1 MLPSM
6 FQSSTVPLL
15 EQTVQFTESRH
26 NVLAANIANMD
37 TPGYR
42 ARDISPEEFQSS
54 LRELVA
60 AQNHADGSIAATQPA
75 LQQVREASKNILYHD
90 DSNVSLEQQASEI
103 SKNQMQ
109 HNLALSLLSSQ
120 FRLMQAAISEK
131 V

>member
-1 MLPSM
+1 MLSGL

-42 ARDISPEEFQSS
+42 ARDLSPEAFQNSLQEF
-54 LRELVA
+54 VA
-60 AQNHADGSIAATQPA
+60 AQRSGSAAGASGHPA
-75 LQQVREASKNILYHD
+75 LQQVRDAAKELLYHD
-90 DSNVSLEQQASEI
+90 DSNVSLEQQVAEI

-109 HNLALSLLSSQ
+109 HNLALSILSSQ
-120 FRLMQAAISEK
+120 FKLMQAAITERA
-131 V
+131 